1 MDFTD
6 VLPDISVTK
15 TADVASVPETGGDV
29 TYTFV
34 VTNNGA
40 ESVTLTSLVDDIFG
54 DISAECGL
62 PQVIAAGGS
71 YTCAITRTISG
82 DCPGQ
87 PRTNT
92 VTATAEDDDGNTDT
106 AQATETV
113 DFTDVGP
120 DISLTKT
127 ADLPQRPR
135 DRRRGHLHLCR
146 NQQRRGGG
154 GLRRPHRRYV
164 RGHLR

>member
-1 MDFTD
+1 MIAAGGSYTCAITRTISGDYPGSHVNTVTATAEDDDGNTDTAQATETVDFTD
-6 VLPDISVTK
+6 VLPDIAVTK

-54 DISAECGL
+54 DISVECGL

-82 DCPGQ
+82 DFPGSHV
-87 PRTNT
+87 NT

-113 DFTDVGP
+113 DFSDVLP
-120 DISLTKT
+120 DI
-127 ADLPQRPR
+127 A
-135 DRRRGHLHLCR
+135 
-146 NQQRRGGG
+146 
-154 GLRRPHRRYV
+154 
-164 RGHLR
+164 